1 MKVTALIPDE
11 LVAEVKQLT
20 QGKNITESLIIALDE
35 WVASQKTKSLNA
47 KIKNKPL
54 EFIDDFVAETVR
66 EYNRQ

>member
-35 WVASQKTKSLNA
+35 WVAIQKRRKIEFSEFSGLWKDRDVTKKTLRGKA
-47 KIKNKPL
+47 WK
-54 EFIDDFVAETVR
+54 
-66 EYNRQ
+66 